1 MKKWIYILKI
11 VLALT
16 IMAIGIVGFGWFIGS
31 IIDIKIECGG

>member
-16 IMAIGIVGFGWFIGS
+16 IMAIGIVGFGWFIKS
-31 IIDIKIECGG
+31 IIILKMECGG

>member
-1 MKKWIYILKI
+1 MKNWIYILKI

-31 IIDIKIECGG
+31 IISLKMSCGG